1 MHRPNNLQR
10 LLTLGLSGPIVAVN
24 VWLITQVFRYFE
36 GLITIL
42 VISAIL
48 AFVLNYPVRLFQ
60 RVRLS
65 RSQAVTLV
73 LAFTVALLVITGVIF
88 VPIIIN
94 QSTQLFGKAPGWLA
108 ASAENIRTLDSW
120 AKARDLPLDLLGF
133 SDRINNQIE
142 SQLQTLPKQALDLA
156 LITLSGIIT
165 STLVL
170 VLAFYM
176 LLYGSR
182 LWSGLIN
189 LLPLQY
195 GIPFRDSLELNFH
208 KFIVSQILLA
218 VFMGLA
224 LIPIFLVLQVPFAL
238 LFAVLIAIAEV
249 IPLVGPLL
257 GIGLVAL
264 LLMLQNPWLGV
275 QVTILATVLQQV
287 RDNVIAPKLLG
298 DFTGLNPLWIFIA
311 LLMGFQIAGFLG
323 VIVAVPI
330 AGTIKGTIDTV
341 QANRLLEVR
350 DEGMGDRDEGMRG

>member
-1 MHRPNNLQR
+1 MHRSTSLHR
-10 LLTLGLSGPIVAVN
+10 LLILGLSGPIVALN
-24 VWLITQVFRYFE
+24 VWLVTQVFRYFE

-42 VISAIL
+42 VVSAIL

-60 RVRLS
+60 KIHLS

-73 LAFTVALLVITGVIF
+73 LTFTVALLVITGVIF
-88 VPIIIN
+88 VPIIID
-94 QSTQLFGKAPGWLA
+94 QSTQLFGKVPDWLA

-120 AKARDLPLDLLGF
+120 VKERNLPLDLMGF
-133 SDRINNQIE
+133 SDRINDQIE

-156 LITLSGIIT
+156 LVTLGGIIT

-176 LLYGSR
+176 LLYGR
-182 LWSGLIN
+182 FLWNGLIN
-189 LLPLQY
+189 VLPPQY

-218 VFMGLA
+218 AFMGVVLVPVF
-224 LIPIFLVLQVPFAL
+224 LILQVPFAL

-264 LLMLQNPWLGV
+264 LLLLQNPWLAV

-287 RDNVIAPKLLG
+287 RDNILAPKLLG

-330 AGTIKGTIDTV
+330 AAPSKARSTQCERIGYCK
-341 QANRLLEVR
+341 
-350 DEGMGDRDEGMRG
+350 